1 MKKGGEIMGIFLD
14 GRTSQN
20 ASLANSMTTPILA
33 GTDSLFGVVG
43 LDVTQAVGQIRVEFN
58 GTVAVQLPLAPVLTS
73 VTITIVRGTQQ
84 SGFVTVY
91 TAEQQ
96 LSLEVAGPQLVT
108 FSGANFNPPI
118 PASGPLVYT
127 AFISASAVGTVRVGP
142 ESFSAI
148 ATSG

>member
-1 MKKGGEIMGIFLD
+1 MGIFLD

-20 ASLANSMTTPILA
+20 ASLANSMATPILV

-58 GTVAVQLPLAPVLTS
+58 GTVAVQLPVAPIATS

-84 SGFVTVY
+84 TGLVTVY

-96 LSLEVAGPQLVT
+96 LSLEIAGPQLIT
-108 FSGANFNPPI
+108 FSGANFNPPKPI
-118 PASGPLVYT
+118 SGPLVYT
-127 AFISASAVGTVRVGP
+127 AFISASALGATRVGP

-148 ATSG
+148 ATAG

>member
-1 MKKGGEIMGIFLD
+1 MMGIFLD

-20 ASLANSMTTPILA
+20 ASLANSISTPILV

-43 LDVTQAVGQIRVEFN
+43 LDVTKATVGQIRVEFN
-58 GTVAVQLPLAPVLTS
+58 GTVAVQLPLIPIATS

-84 SGFVTVY
+84 SGLTTVY
-91 TAEQQ
+91 SAEQQ
-96 LSLEVAGPQLVT
+96 LSLEILGPQLVT
-108 FSGANFNPPI
+108 FSGADFNPPK

-127 AFISASAVGTVRVGP
+127 AFISASVLGTIRVGP

-148 ATSG
+148 ATAG